1 MQVVE
6 REFQGE
12 IEEKKSRFL
21 SYLLPEKNFALR
33 LEELKE
39 EHKKA
44 NHHVWAFRRLNG
56 YGQVEEGSS
65 DDGEPSG
72 TSGPPSL
79 RVLQGNDLINTAIIT
94 VRFFGGT
101 KLGTGGLV
109 RAYSESVK
117 TVIAAARFMP
127 YVELLKLELFIA
139 FKDISHMEYL
149 CAQQKIM
156 ILERKFGLEGADC
169 LFEGTDEAL
178 RQLEQQFRIS

>member
-1 MQVVE
+1 MQLVDK
-6 REFQGE
+6 EFRAE
-12 IEEKKSRFL
+12 IEERKSRFL
-21 SYLLPEKNFALR
+21 SYLLPEKNLTLR

-44 NHHVWAFRRLNG
+44 NHHVWAFRRLNA

-79 RVLQGNDLINTAIIT
+79 RVLQGSDLINTAVIT

-117 TVIAAARFMP
+117 TVIAEARFLP
-127 YVELLKLELFIA
+127 YVHLAKLELFIA
-139 FKDISHMEYL
+139 FKDISYMEYL
-149 CAQQKIM
+149 CAQQKIA
-156 ILERKFGLEGADC
+156 ILERNFGSEGADC
-169 LFEGTDEAL
+169 LFEGPEEAL
-178 RQLEQQFRIS
+178 TQLEQQFRSS